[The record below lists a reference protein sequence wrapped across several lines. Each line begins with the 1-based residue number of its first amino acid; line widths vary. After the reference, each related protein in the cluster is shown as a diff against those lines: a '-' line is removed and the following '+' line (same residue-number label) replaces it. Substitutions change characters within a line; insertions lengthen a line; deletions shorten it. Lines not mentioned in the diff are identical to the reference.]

1 MKKNYIAKLYVFI
14 FVCVFLF
21 VSCNKNA
28 DNKNK
33 VSHEKHNL
41 NQKYT
46 CPMHPQVVLD
56 KPGNCPI
63 CGMEL
68 VPKHTPGTETT
79 INSDLKHLLKP
90 VNEQVVSNV
99 STIKP
104 ESGTK
109 IFSVQ
114 VQGNITYDTR
124 DQTSIAS
131 RVSGRVERLLIKY
144 NYQPIKKGQLI
155 MEIYSPDL
163 AAAQRELL
171 FVYQSDKN
179 DNMMQKTK
187 ERLQLLGMQ
196 QTQIQHILNTGKI
209 LYRIPVY
216 SNANGYI
223 LDKSIAGNTS
233 VANVSTP
240 ASASTDDGM
249 GSTGSGSSTPSG
261 SNSISTTTISPVLLR
276 EGQYVGAGE
285 SLFTIYTNKSLI
297 AEFALDPSAASQI
310 KKGQKLVFH
319 ESSNKQK
326 AYTGTIGLIQPVFK
340 TGSNFTQVRV
350 YLNSN
355 QFQIGKLVTAT
366 IPIVNKG
373 WWVPQSAVLNLGN
386 KSVIFK
392 KEQNVFIPREIKT
405 KMATSGMVLIEQDIS
420 DWNIA
425 ANAAYLVDSESFI
438 KTTSEN
444 KLKN

>member
-1 MKKNYIAKLYVFI
+1 MKKNYIAKLSAFI
-14 FVCVFLF
+14 FVSMLLF
-21 VSCNKNA
+21 TACNKTV
-28 DNKNK
+28 DPKNK
-33 VSHEKHNL
+33 VSHTQHDPK
-41 NQKYT
+41 QKYT
-46 CPMHPQVVLD
+46 CSMHPQVVLD

-79 INSDLKHLLKP
+79 IGSDLKHLLKP
-90 VNEQVVSNV
+90 VNEQVVSNI

-104 ESGTK
+104 ELSTK
-109 IFSVQ
+109 IFSMQ
-114 VQGNITYDTR
+114 VQGSITYDTR
-124 DQTSIAS
+124 NQTSIAS

-144 NYQPIKKGQLI
+144 NYQPVKKGQLI

-171 FVYQSDKN
+171 FIYQSDKN
-179 DNMMQKTK
+179 DNMLQKAK

-216 SNANGYI
+216 SNASGYI
-223 LDKSIAGNTS
+223 LDKSIASNTS

-240 ASASTDDGM
+240 TSATTDDGM
-249 GSTGSGSSTPSG
+249 GSMG
-261 SNSISTTTISPVLLR
+261 SNSASSSSNSASTASASPVLLR

-285 SLFTIYTNKSLI
+285 SLFTIYTDKSLI
-297 AEFALDPSAASQI
+297 AEFALYPSIASQI

-319 ESSNKQK
+319 ESSDKQSV
-326 AYTGTIGLIQPVFK
+326 YTGTIGLIQPVFK
-340 TGSNFTQVRV
+340 AGSNFTMVRV
-350 YLNSN
+350 YLNDN
-355 QFQIGKLVTAT
+355 KFQIGKLVTAT
-366 IPIVNKG
+366 IPIVSKG

-386 KSVIFK
+386 KSILFK
-392 KEQNVFIPREIKT
+392 KEKDVFIPREIKT
-405 KMATSGMVLIEQDIS
+405 KITTNEMVLIEQDIS

-425 ANAAYLVDSESFI
+425 SNAAYLVDSESFI
-438 KTTSEN
+438 KIASEN
-444 KLKN
+444 KLKK

>member
-1 MKKNYIAKLYVFI
+1 MKKNYIAKLGAFL

-21 VSCNKNA
+21 VCCNKTA

-33 VSHEKHNL
+33 AAHEEHNP

-56 KPGNCPI
+56 KPGDCPI

-68 VPKHTPGTETT
+68 VPKHTPGTETA
-79 INSDLKHLLKP
+79 IDSDLKDLLKP
-90 VNEQVVSNV
+90 VNEQVISNV
-99 STIKP
+99 STIRP

-109 IFSVQ
+109 IFSLQ
-114 VQGNITYDTR
+114 VQGSITYDTR

-131 RVSGRVERLLIKY
+131 RVSGRVERLFIKY
-144 NYQPIKKGQLI
+144 NYQPVKKGQLI

-171 FVYQSDKN
+171 FIYQSDKN
-179 DNMMQKTK
+179 DNMMQKAK
-187 ERLQLLGMQ
+187 ERLLLLGMQ
-196 QTQIQHILNTGKI
+196 EVQIQHILNTGKI

-216 SNANGYI
+216 SSASGYI
-223 LDKSIAGNTS
+223 LDKSTTGSTS
-233 VANVSTP
+233 VTSIAASTP
-240 ASASTDDGM
+240 TAAQDGM
-249 GSTGSGSSTPSG
+249 GGMGSGSGTSG
-261 SNSISTTTISPVLLR
+261 STDVSTAAASPILVR

-285 SLFTIYTNKSLI
+285 SLFTVYTNKKLI

-319 ESSNKQK
+319 ESSDEQK
-326 AYTGTIGLIQPVFK
+326 VYTGTIGLIQPVFK
-340 TGSNFTQVRV
+340 TGSNFTLARV
-350 YLNSN
+350 YLGNN

-366 IPIVNKG
+366 IPIANKG

-392 KEQNVFIPREIKT
+392 KEQDVFIPREIKT
-405 KMATSGMVLIEQDIS
+405 KMTISGMVLIEQDIS

-438 KTTSEN
+438 KTASEN
-444 KLKN
+444 KSKN

>member
-1 MKKNYIAKLYVFI
+1 MKKNYIAKLCAFV
-14 FVCVFLF
+14 FVCAFLF
-21 VSCNKNA
+21 ASCNKTA

-33 VSHEKHNL
+33 AAHEEHNP

-56 KPGNCPI
+56 KPGDCPI

-68 VPKHTPGTETT
+68 VPKHTPGTETA
-79 INSDLKHLLKP
+79 IDSDLKDLLRP

-114 VQGNITYDTR
+114 VQGSIAYDTR

-131 RVSGRVERLLIKY
+131 RVSGRVEHLLIKY
-144 NYQPIKKGQLI
+144 NYQPVKKAQLI

-171 FVYQSDKN
+171 FIYQSDKN
-179 DNMMQKTK
+179 DNMMQKAK
-187 ERLQLLGMQ
+187 ERLLLLGMQ
-196 QTQIQHILNTGKI
+196 QGQIQQILKTGKI

-216 SNANGYI
+216 SNASGYI
-223 LDKSIAGNTS
+223 LDKSAVRITS
-233 VANVSTP
+233 AASTGISTP
-240 ASASTDDGM
+240 AADDGM
-249 GSTGSGSSTPSG
+249 GSMGSDGSTPSS
-261 SNSISTTTISPVLLR
+261 SNNVSTASASPILIR

-285 SLFTIYTNKSLI
+285 SLFTIYTNKNLI

-319 ESSNKQK
+319 ESSDKQK
-326 AYTGTIGLIQPVFK
+326 VYTGTIGLIQPVFK

-350 YLNSN
+350 YLNNN

-392 KEQNVFIPREIKT
+392 KEQDVFIPKEIKT
-405 KMATSGMVLIEQDIS
+405 KMTTSGMVLIEQDIS

-425 ANAAYLVDSESFI
+425 SNAAYMVDSESFI
-438 KTTSEN
+438 KTASEN
-444 KLKN
+444 KSKN

>member
-1 MKKNYIAKLYVFI
+1 MKKNYIAKLCAFI

-21 VSCNKNA
+21 VSCNKTA
-28 DNKNK
+28 DHKNK

-131 RVSGRVERLLIKY
+131 RISGRVERLLIKY

-171 FVYQSDKN
+171 FIYQSDKN
-179 DNMMQKTK
+179 DNMMQKAK

-196 QTQIQHILNTGKI
+196 QGQIQQILNTGKI

-233 VANVSTP
+233 VANVSIP
-240 ASASTDDGM
+240 ASASTNDGM
-249 GSTGSGSSTPSG
+249 GSMGSGSSTPSS
-261 SNSISTTTISPVLLR
+261 SNNVSTASASPVLLR

-297 AEFALDPSAASQI
+297 AEFALDPSVSSQI

-319 ESSNKQK
+319 ESSDKQK
-326 AYTGTIGLIQPVFK
+326 VYTGTIGLIQPVFNA
-340 TGSNFTQVRV
+340 GSNFTQVRV

-366 IPIVNKG
+366 IPIANKG

-392 KEQNVFIPREIKT
+392 KEQDVFIPKEIKAKIT
-405 KMATSGMVLIEQDIS
+405 TSGMVLIEEDIS
-420 DWNIA
+420 DWEIA
-425 ANAAYLVDSESFI
+425 GNASYMVDSESFI
-438 KTTSEN
+438 KTASEN
-444 KLKN
+444 KSKR

>member
-1 MKKNYIAKLYVFI
+1 MKKNYIAKLCAFV
-14 FVCVFLF
+14 FVCAFLF
-21 VSCNKNA
+21 ASCNKTA
-28 DNKNK
+28 DNKNEAA
-33 VSHEKHNL
+33 HAEHNK

-56 KPGNCPI
+56 KPGDCPI

-68 VPKHTPGTETT
+68 VPKHTPRTETS
-79 INSDLKHLLKP
+79 IDSGLKHLLKP

-99 STIKP
+99 LTVKP

-109 IFSVQ
+109 IFSMQ

-124 DQTSIAS
+124 DQASIAS

-171 FVYQSDKN
+171 FIYQSDKN
-179 DNMMQKTK
+179 DNMMQKAK
-187 ERLQLLGMQ
+187 ERLLLLGMQ
-196 QTQIQHILNTGKI
+196 QGQIQQILKTGKI

-216 SNANGYI
+216 SNASGYI
-223 LDKSIAGNTS
+223 LDKSTAGSTS
-233 VANVSTP
+233 VTSTAASTP
-240 ASASTDDGM
+240 AAADDGM
-249 GSTGSGSSTPSG
+249 GGMGSASSTPSG
-261 SNSISTTTISPVLLR
+261 SNNASSASASPILIR

-285 SLFTIYTNKSLI
+285 SLFTIYTNKNLI
-297 AEFALDPSAASQI
+297 AEFALDPLVSSQI

-319 ESSNKQK
+319 ESSDKQK
-326 AYTGTIGLIQPVFK
+326 VYTGTIGLIQPVLK
-340 TGSNFTQVRV
+340 GGSNFTQVRV

-392 KEQNVFIPREIKT
+392 KEQDVFIPKEIKT
-405 KMATSGMVLIEQDIS
+405 KITTSGMVLIEQDIS

-425 ANAAYLVDSESFI
+425 SNAAYMVDSESFI
-438 KTTSEN
+438 KTASEN
-444 KLKN
+444 KSKN